1 MDKLRWLKV
10 SWWALA
16 LVGVV
21 VISLWLVQCPD
32 SVASP
37 RVESSLPS
45 QGNVIEDAPKGTAGI
60 PDWDWEWQED
70 HDPSMVGRP
79 TYLR

>member
-1 MDKLRWLKV
+1 MDRLRWLKV

-21 VISLWLVQCPD
+21 VISLWLVHCPD
-32 SVASP
+32 TVAGT
-37 RVESSLPS
+37 RAESRLPW
-45 QGNVIEDAPKGTAGI
+45 QGNASEDAPKGAAKI
-60 PDWDWEWQED
+60 PNWDWEWQED
-70 HDPSMVGRP
+70 QDPSMVGRP